1 MKSSSSPTCPCLS
14 SLLTSR
20 PSLKMIKW
28 NKDERQRRPISVVP
42 NEMRVY
48 HVVVNGETP
57 QQDTHPMIWGLS
69 GIFSQ
74 TKKRSDGTQY
84 FHFLKF
90 PWLWK
95 RHLQSYTCSFLA
107 AGSLSSF
114 CQDAK
119 VLEKTAA
126 QSPENAPCGL
136 LGEILIIEDKPVEN
150 FLFSSSQS
158 VMKNTLWHLK
168 YVFQLCHDSVSDK
181 LLIFTWS
188 VFSVF
193 RVWQLFTKHVHH
205 LHGQLNIK
213 R

>member
-1 MKSSSSPTCPCLS
+1 MMSIVQQLS
-14 SLLTSR
+14 NLSLPSR

-57 QQDTHPMIWGLS
+57 QQDTHPVIWGLS
-69 GIFSQ
+69 GIFPR
-74 TKKRSDGTQY
+74 TKKRNDGTQY
-84 FHFLKF
+84 FHFLSQISLVVEKA
-90 PWLWK
+90 PA
-95 RHLQSYTCSFLA
+95 CSFLA
-107 AGSLSSF
+107 AHSLSSF
-114 CQDAK
+114 CQDAEL
-119 VLEKTAA
+119 LEKTAA